1 MCSNKYEVPLAHWC
15 KTIRRKPSSS
25 VDMTFGRIRLFV
37 DATFCPV
44 PCLVEENSQVR
55 QSVEIVNTII
65 LDKKMQDIFNEYSIY
80 VFWTGLI
87 VCCLA
92 EICCPSRLVK
102 KEL

>member
-1 MCSNKYEVPLAHWC
+1 
-15 KTIRRKPSSS
+15 
-25 VDMTFGRIRLFV
+25 MTFCRIRLLF
-37 DATFCPV
+37 DATFCRV
-44 PCLVEENSQVR
+44 RCLVEENSQVR

-87 VCCLA
+87 VCCSV

-102 KEL
+102 KELQDKLNTS